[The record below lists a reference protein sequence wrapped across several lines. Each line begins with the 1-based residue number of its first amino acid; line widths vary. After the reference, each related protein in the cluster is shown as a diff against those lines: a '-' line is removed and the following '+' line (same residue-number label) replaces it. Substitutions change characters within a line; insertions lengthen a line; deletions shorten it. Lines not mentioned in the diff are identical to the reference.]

1 MCNVTELKE
10 KLEKSRPEDWSMIPD
25 IDLYMDQ
32 VIAYMKRQHIGLE
45 DENDENL
52 TPAMI
57 NNYIK
62 SGLLPRAKGKKYN
75 REHIGYMTFICLLK
89 QILTVSESGVL
100 LSEMMKHKDMQT
112 AYENYK
118 EVVDREFTNTAEC
131 LAETTSREE
140 ISQMALELAVS
151 SYVQKY
157 ACHKL
162 IQLLEDEKREEKE

>member
-1 MCNVTELKE
+1 MKSVTELKE
-10 KLEKSRPEDWSMIPD
+10 KLENSRPEEWSMIPD
-25 IDLYMDQ
+25 LDLYMDQ
-32 VIAYMKRQHIGLE
+32 IIAYMKRQHIGLE
-45 DENDENL
+45 DEHDENL

-100 LSEMMKHKDMQT
+100 LSEMMQHQDMQT

-118 EVVDREFTNTAEC
+118 EVVDREFSNTAEC
-131 LAETTSREE
+131 LSETASREE

-157 ACHKL
+157 ACHKM
-162 IQLLEDEKREEKE
+162 IQMLEESEEEEKK